1 MFNALLQCQVYAV
14 LSGLC
19 QIGEQIRHRD
29 AEPFLSAL
37 AGGDFGGDAE
47 DVAVSHMLNL
57 AQKLD
62 AASNVDSLF
71 QVRAGEIKLRLRRA
85 SQLSHNK
92 QDIVPL
98 TGYFLLTRSF
108 SDQLARCFK

>member
-1 MFNALLQCQVYAV
+1 MCSTTAFLCQVYAV

-19 QIGEQIRHRD
+19 QLGEQIRHRD

-47 DVAVSHMLNL
+47 EVAVLHALSLS
-57 AQKLD
+57 QKLD

-71 QVRAGEIKLRLRRA
+71 QVRAGEIKLRLR
-85 SQLSHNK
+85 
-92 QDIVPL
+92 
-98 TGYFLLTRSF
+98 
-108 SDQLARCFK
+108 